1 MSFLKGNPKEKIKT
15 LQSVLNKKEQ
25 VLGQLRESL
34 DDSLEHLALAA
45 EGQDESLDLIIHE
58 LRTQMQGN
66 DGVISNELVLQ
77 LESAAKG
84 MVAIRRHRA
93 EKQLQGFSDS
103 IAQLLLLNPPLDV
116 RKQLAGFVRDTR
128 QSINNPT
135 QQEQLPIKFSQ
146 LQSLVLSQLETDRD
160 NLSASHTDG
169 DRPIGSLNDVSPD
182 PAIVEIIEGI
192 LADILV
198 QIRPL
203 AATEDALEKAQ
214 HILSAGL
221 DWQVLAELLEQ
232 LSIVVIT
239 TLDNDQH
246 EFELFLQSLNDQL
259 SSLCDG
265 VTGVDDMTQSI
276 LDGGEA
282 FDKAVRQDI
291 QVFAGDIDNA
301 SSLLTLKDSVKTHIS
316 SVFSQLDQFK
326 LERLEQQVE
335 YETELEALKGQV
347 QALEREAARAHAEV
361 EVQQRRSERD
371 VLTKLPNREAYERRI
386 AIELERVRRYDS
398 KFCLVVADVD
408 YFKQVNDSYGHLA
421 GDKVLKVL
429 AKTMRRRLRLADFI
443 ARYGGEEFV
452 ILLPETDAK
461 AALVLMNEICMQ
473 IRDCPFHFKSKPLNI
488 TISLG
493 IAQVTEGDDARE
505 LFARADKAMYKAK
518 QQGRDRCH
526 VANGS

>member
-1 MSFLKGNPKEKIKT
+1 MNFLKGNPKEKIKT

-25 VLGQLRESL
+25 VFGHLRQSL
-34 DDSLEHLALAA
+34 DDSLNHLSVAA

-58 LRTQMQGN
+58 LRTQMQGSN
-66 DGVISNELVLQ
+66 GAISAELVAQ
-77 LESAAKG
+77 LESSANGMAAL
-84 MVAIRRHRA
+84 RRQRA
-93 EKQLQGFSDS
+93 EKQLQGFSDG
-103 IAQLLLLNPPLDV
+103 IAQLLLLNPPTEI

-135 QQEQLPIKFSQ
+135 QQELLPIKFSQ
-146 LQSLVLSQLETDRD
+146 LQGQVLSELDTHAANTLDTE
-160 NLSASHTDG
+160 NEM
-169 DRPIGSLNDVSPD
+169 SPD
-182 PAIVEIIEGI
+182 PAVVEAIEGI

-214 HILSAGL
+214 HILNAGL

-232 LSIVVIT
+232 LSIVVIA

-265 VTGVDDMTQSI
+265 VSGIDDMTKSI
-276 LDGGEA
+276 LNGGEA

-301 SSLLTLKDSVKTHIS
+301 SSLASLKGSVKTHLA
-316 SVFSQLDQFK
+316 SVFGQLDQFK
-326 LERLEQQVE
+326 LERLEQQLD
-335 YETELEALKGQV
+335 YETELNSLKGQV

-371 VLTKLPNREAYERRI
+371 ALTKLPNREAYERRI
-386 AIELERVRRYDS
+386 AIELERVRRYSS

-421 GDKVLKVL
+421 GDKVLRVL

-461 AALVLMNEICMQ
+461 AALILMNEICMQ
-473 IRDCPFHFKSKPLNI
+473 IRDCPFHFKSEPLNI

-493 IAQVTEGDDARE
+493 IAQVAEGDDGRT
-505 LFARADKAMYKAK
+505 LFARADKAMYEAK
-518 QQGRDRCH
+518 QQGRDRCY
-526 VANGS
+526 VADGS